1 MTTDKDEEVLA
12 ALEGYDEEPEPQDDP
27 EVEEPE
33 PQPDPQP
40 DPEPQATDWE
50 AEARARGWAPQ
61 QQEQPQ
67 QPQPQ
72 DFTND
77 YQEIADLMY
86 SDPAAALQKQAE
98 LTRKQMLQDLAPVL
112 APVVQQTAVQTVQR
126 LTNAEPDLLPYIEQV
141 TREAGV
147 TANISKEQAEFIADA
162 ARGRALRTGAIKPQP
177 QATKRVVN
185 TTNASPVQA
194 TVTQSIPVQL
204 RQDVAQYEAAFGVKV
219 DANYLK
225 QRGIEL

>member
-12 ALEGYDEEPEPQDDP
+12 ALEGYDEEPEQQDEL

-33 PQPDPQP
+33 QQPDPQP

-50 AEARARGWAPQ
+50 AIAREKGWAPQ

-67 QPQPQ
+67 PQPEP
-72 DFTND
+72 D
-77 YQEIADLMY
+77 YTADLEAIAY
-86 SDPAAALQKQAE
+86 EVDPVKQEQLRSQLVA
-98 LTRKQMLQDLAPVL
+98 KQLMQTLAPML
-112 APVVQQTAVQTVQR
+112 APVVQQSAVQAVTR
-126 LTNAEPDLLPYIEQV
+126 LSNAEPELAPYIEELTKQ
-141 TREAGV
+141 AGIAGNV
-147 TANISKEQAEFIADA
+147 SKEQAEFIADA

-194 TVTQSIPVQL
+194 TVTQTIPTHA
-204 RQDVAQYEAAFGVKV
+204 REDAAKFEEAFKVKV
-219 DANYLK
+219 DGAFIK
-225 QRGIEL
+225 RHGIEL